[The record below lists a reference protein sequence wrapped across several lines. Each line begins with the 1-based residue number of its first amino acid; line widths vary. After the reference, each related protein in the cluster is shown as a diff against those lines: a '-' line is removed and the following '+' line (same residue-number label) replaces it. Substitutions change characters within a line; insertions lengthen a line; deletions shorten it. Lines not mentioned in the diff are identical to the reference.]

1 MIIFVI
7 LNMNKN
13 FSIIIIYNFLVDQYS
28 SDTINVLKII
38 DLKLLNLEIQ
48 DIRIKIIIFLL

>member
-1 MIIFVI
+1 MVIFVI

-13 FSIIIIYNFLVDQYS
+13 ISVIIIYNFLVDQYS